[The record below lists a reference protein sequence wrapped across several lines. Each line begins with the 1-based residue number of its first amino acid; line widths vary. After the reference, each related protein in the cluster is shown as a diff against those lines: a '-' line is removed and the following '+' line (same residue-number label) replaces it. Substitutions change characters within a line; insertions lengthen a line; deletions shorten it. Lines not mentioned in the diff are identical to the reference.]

1 MSSGAKEGIEV
12 RDIIMHCRKC
22 GKEILD
28 ESNFCNFCGTS
39 LKVQKEDHIKNP
51 IKNREFIAPWLI
63 SILYSIIISI
73 LSLGRVSMRY
83 QDFLASIGLR
93 TKVIDTTSVVFPAL
107 TPKSAIPLY
116 EPNYIGLIA
125 YLTVGFIIYYIID
138 KAMANNSK
146 L

>member
-1 MSSGAKEGIEV
+1 
-12 RDIIMHCRKC
+12 MHCRKC
-22 GKEILD
+22 SKEILG
-28 ESNFCNFCGTS
+28 ESNFCSFCGTGV
-39 LKVQKEDHIKNP
+39 KP
-51 IKNREFIAPWLI
+51 TKNREFIAPWVV

-73 LSLGRVSMRY
+73 LSLGRVSIQY

-93 TKVIDTTSVVFPAL
+93 TKVIDTTSAVFPAL
-107 TPKSAIPLY
+107 APKSAIPLY